1 VVNDLADFP
10 LVQVD
15 KVLINQAMIRQREEA
30 FSFWD
35 CLIVEAALQSGC
47 SLLLTEDMQNG
58 RYIDTLKIHN
68 PF

>member
-1 VVNDLADFP
+1 MKDLGGLP

-15 KVLINQAMIRQREEA
+15 KGVINRVMDRHREGE

-35 CLIVEAALQSGC
+35 CLIVAAALQSGC

-58 RYIDTLKIHN
+58 RRLDTLEIRN